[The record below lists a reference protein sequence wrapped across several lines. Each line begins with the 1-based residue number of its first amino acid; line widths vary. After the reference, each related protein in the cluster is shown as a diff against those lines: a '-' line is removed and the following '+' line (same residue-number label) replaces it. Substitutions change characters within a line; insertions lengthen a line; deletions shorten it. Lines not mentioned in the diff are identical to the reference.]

1 MDLLKEPRK
10 NFIKVSKYYNDIG
23 RKKLNA
29 VQKQNFKLIYNYW
42 KNVKNNDDNFILELF
57 NLKEYHSYINS
68 SDFDE
73 DSGGIWKNY
82 IISCCNVRCNML
94 RNANI
99 NI

>member
-42 KNVKNNDDNFILELF
+42 KNVKNNDNSILELF

-73 DSGGIWKNY
+73 ESNGIWKNY
-82 IISCCNVRCNML
+82 IISCCNVRCSML
-94 RNANI
+94 RNVNTSI
-99 NI
+99 